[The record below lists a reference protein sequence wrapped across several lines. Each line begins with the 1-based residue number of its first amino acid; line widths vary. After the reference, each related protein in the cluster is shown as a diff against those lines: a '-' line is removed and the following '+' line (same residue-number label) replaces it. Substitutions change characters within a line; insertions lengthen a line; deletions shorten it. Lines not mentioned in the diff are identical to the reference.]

1 MTRSHSGLLITS
13 LQRPSAP
20 GPVGR
25 TRHAANL
32 VCNGCKDQ
40 RLTGVL
46 FTPSKRTL
54 SAHPRG
60 LLGKAFANARREHS
74 AHTPAD
80 SWARLVLTRR
90 AFAYCRDAWARPRR
104 PATVES
110 TEEGRLVLHATVRKA
125 EVQRWGDALWW
136 VIGIGPLIGCY
147 LVLHGIGNG
156 WYLSNVP
163 AVTSPAHPIL
173 HKYPPSHRRIL
184 QHHPP
189 MPAVGLISAILLVS
203 RRVQMIRGR
212 LVESKP
218 DPS

>member
-1 MTRSHSGLLITS
+1 MTGSHSGLPIAGAH
-13 LQRPSAP
+13 SAP
-20 GPVGR
+20 APP
-25 TRHAANL
+25 AK

-80 SWARLVLTRR
+80 SWARFVLTRR

-110 TEEGRLVLHATVRKA
+110 TKEGRPVLHANVRKA

-136 VIGIGPLIGCY
+136 VIGIGPLIGCH

-163 AVTSPAHPIL
+163 AVTSPALPGITSNHC
-173 HKYPPSHRRIL
+173 SHHRIL
-184 QHHPP
+184 QHHST
-189 MPAVGLISAILLVS
+189 MPRVWLISEIVLVRS
-203 RRVQMIRGR
+203 RIQMIRGR